1 MVSHNNN
8 QPLINI
14 KQPTIQAEQPKMQT
28 IFHYRKPNRNKLN
41 KTGTKNELDEQL
53 SEEPKGKI
61 DNEIKPEKLNF
72 EIIEPV
78 SKQST
83 NFTLFDL
90 SQDPDRLI
98 RNLMDSISNPDSSFD
113 LNAVFKNSEQQLENN
128 EIKEIEVK
136 AVEIPN
142 MYESLSVLEMAHNVL
157 QGILEN
163 QLKGLDVI
171 DNNDI
176 KSGPVNYFEDA
187 D

>member
-1 MVSHNNN
+1 MVTHNNN

-14 KQPTIQAEQPKMQT
+14 KQPTIQTEQPKMQT

-41 KTGTKNELDEQL
+41 KTGAKIELDEQL
-53 SEEPKGKI
+53 IEEPKEKKE
-61 DNEIKPEKLNF
+61 NEFKPEKLNF
-72 EIIEPV
+72 EIIEPI
-78 SKQST
+78 SNQST

-90 SQDPDRLI
+90 SQNPDLLI
-98 RNLMDSISNPDSSFD
+98 KNLMDSISNPDSSFN
-113 LNAVFKNSEQQLENN
+113 LNSIFNNSNSHDESNENN
-128 EIKEIEVK
+128 AIEVK

-163 QLKGLDVI
+163 QLKGTDVI
-171 DNNDI
+171 DINEI
-176 KSGPVNYFEDA
+176 KQGPVNFLEDA